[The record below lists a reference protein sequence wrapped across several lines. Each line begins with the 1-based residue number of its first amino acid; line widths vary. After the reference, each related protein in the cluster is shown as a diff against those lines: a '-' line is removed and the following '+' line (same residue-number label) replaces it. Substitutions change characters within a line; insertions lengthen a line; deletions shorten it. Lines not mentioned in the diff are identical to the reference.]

1 MARSFIK
8 MNQKL
13 YKYTKG
19 LLSILISCYL
29 IALLATHLSLKLIL
43 IYIQNLSV
51 LGLASF
57 TILSIS
63 GLLLRSYRYK
73 MFLRTPSYSNR
84 RISLHIIQAL
94 ALRNFV
100 MEFFPFRLG
109 ETSILAY
116 LSFIKIKLTESTRA
130 LLACLFLD
138 VVSLLIF
145 MLLALIGF
153 LFAPGLRQNPSAY
166 LAVLIASSVM
176 ILVMSI
182 LAYLIVYNIRKVG
195 DLLGAKFSRYLNILQ
210 DLVPKSLRR
219 FRPFRG
225 TKTTLMLLRKTDKR
239 EWVKGLIISMTLRVF
254 KYLSLSI
261 LFIDAIGIQS
271 RFFEAML
278 YHTLLLPLCFIVSEA
293 VASLPAS
300 GLFGFGGY
308 ELSFD
313 YSYSLLFDNIKNL
326 TSVVFSV
333 HLVSQLVNLI
343 TLFAVSTITVAPIIA
358 RKIIRIVN
366 I

>member
-1 MARSFIK
+1 

-19 LLSILISCYL
+19 AISIFISCILIGV
-29 IALLATHLSLKLIL
+29 LASQVSFNLIL
-43 IYIQNLSV
+43 GYLQNLSE
-51 LGLASF
+51 LGLGCF
-57 TILSIS
+57 TILSVL

-84 RISLHIIQAL
+84 RIGIHIIQAL
-94 ALRNFV
+94 AIRNFV

-153 LFAPGLRQNPSAY
+153 LFAPGLRQNPNGY
-166 LAVLIASSVM
+166 LAVLIISSV
-176 ILVMSI
+176 SI
-182 LAYLIVYNIRKVG
+182 LILSLFAYFIVYNIRQVG
-195 DLLGAKFSRYLNILQ
+195 DVLGAKFSGYINGMQKLI
-210 DLVPKSLRR
+210 PKSLKR

-225 TKTTLMLLRKTDKR
+225 TKTTLMLLRKTDSKIWMR
-239 EWVKGLIISMTLRVF
+239 GLLVSLTLRVF

-271 RFFEAML
+271 RFMEAPI

-313 YSYSLLFDNIKNL
+313 YSYSILFDNIPNL
-326 TSVVFSV
+326 TSIVFSI
-333 HLVSQLVNLI
+333 HLVSQLVNLL
-343 TLFAVSTITVAPIIA
+343 TLIVVAIIGSTPVIA
-358 RKIIRIVN
+358 RKIIRLIN
-366 I
+366 F